1 MCYNNQLTSL
11 NVSNCAGLKELSCYH
26 NRLTSLDLSGCP
38 KLESLECAHN
48 QLTSLDISKCTEL
61 KELLCH
67 KNLFNNDTMN
77 AIYNSLP
84 DRTGKEA
91 GRISFSQGDAKGDIS
106 IAKNKNWKIETGFN

>member
-1 MCYNNQLTSL
+1 
-11 NVSNCAGLKELSCYH
+11 
-26 NRLTSLDLSGCP
+26 
-38 KLESLECAHN
+38 
-48 QLTSLDISKCTEL
+48 
-61 KELLCH
+61 
-67 KNLFNNDTMN
+67 MN